1 MAASSNRFER
11 QRQWTVVAVIG
22 LGFFVTY
29 WEALSQAVFPYSPL
43 EVLIT
48 VGVGGV
54 YLVLSLKEDQLLD
67 RHSSAGATAA
77 YFFVQFSLLT
87 ILVLIFEEING
98 IWLLPVPLVG
108 TAVGRLSIWGQLVVT
123 VTALALIAVPVGL
136 RESWTT
142 SFYVSVSVLPAFIFV
157 ALFVNLTVQAN
168 EARTEA
174 EKLALKLED
183 ANSRLAAYATQA
195 EELAIRDERNRLA
208 REIHDSLGH
217 YLTVINIQLEAAKV
231 TLESDPERTS
241 TAIAKAQTLAQ
252 EGLASVRQ
260 SVAAFRTS
268 PAEIQPL
275 PDSVSMLV
283 DEARLAGLVAEFD
296 VQGQPRELPTNS
308 KLALF
313 RIAQEALTN
322 VRRHARASRVDVLL
336 DYLDPEQ
343 IKLVV
348 RDNGIGTD
356 SQQGI
361 GFGLLGIQER
371 VNLLKGQ
378 LHIDSAAGQGFILTV
393 WIPG

>member
-283 DEARLAGLVAEFD
+283 DEVRLAGLVAEFD